1 MTKVFCKRLL
11 LPLGIAALVAFF
23 CQPLYMSGGVCDYRL
38 LLLLVGIPFGIS
50 KMMVWI
56 VPTGHGLAAMVGIL
70 AFNVL
75 VGGVIGIFVLAFRL
89 VSGIVYLL
97 WAAVRCLGR
106 CIRKVG

>member
-11 LPLGIAALVAFF
+11 LPLGVAALVAFF
-23 CQPLYMSGGVCDYRL
+23 CQPLYMSGGECDLRL

-56 VPTGHGLAAMVGIL
+56 VPTGHGLAATVGIL

-89 VSGIVYLL
+89 ITGTVYLL
-97 WAAVRCLGR
+97 WAAIRCLGR
-106 CIRKVG
+106 CIASAR